1 MALLPRP
8 HGVTHTLALSAAAY
22 LAVSAS
28 SIWGV
33 VVTAPDADAV
43 KFPLDTPVLVDDV
56 AAALEDAGEE
66 GTLAGVLQAVGSFGQ
81 SLGVVVRVAVGAGE
95 DPEEIADA
103 TDANVIAGFA
113 KLRLAEQTVGVRPV
127 VLGAPGLDTAAV
139 TAALALLSGYVDGFA
154 YAAAIGETPA
164 EVQTYRQT
172 FSSDGLMLIDR
183 NFTAFDSAA
192 AEDAVSFAAAW
203 AIGLRV
209 FLDRTVGYHK
219 TISNVPFSGPL
230 GIINPRNWSEYSADT
245 EMGLINGADVTGL
258 IMRGGARFWG
268 NRTCSSN
275 LQLAFESSSRT
286 AKALRRVI
294 VEGLFPFIDQPLR
307 ASLAIDIIEAI
318 NALFRREVRAGR
330 LIGAEAFLAEGN
342 TPDQLAAGKLR
353 IGYRFTPVAP
363 LEDLGVEAV
372 ITDEFYADFAQL
384 VGAAA

>member
-8 HGVTHTLALSAAAY
+8 HGVTHTLALKAAAA

-33 VVTAPDADAV
+33 VVTAPDADAA
-43 KFPLDTPVLVDDV
+43 KFPLNTAVLVDDV
-56 AAALEDAGEE
+56 AAALEDAGQD
-66 GTLAGVLQAVGSFGQ
+66 GTLARVLQAIGSFGP
-81 SLGVVVRVAVGAGE
+81 SIGVVVRVAVGAGQ

-113 KLRLAEQTVGVRPV
+113 LLRLAEQTAGVRPV

-139 TAALALLSGYVDGFA
+139 TAALALLTGYVDGFG

-172 FSSDGLMLIDR
+172 FSADGLMLIDR
-183 NFTAFDSAA
+183 DFSAFDTAA
-192 AEDAVSFAAAW
+192 AEDAVSFAPAW

-209 FLDRTVGYHK
+209 LLDRTVGYHK
-219 TISNVPFSGPL
+219 TISNVAFTGPES
-230 GIINPRNWSEYSADT
+230 IIDPRNWSEYSADT

-268 NRTCSSN
+268 NRTCSAN

-294 VEGLFPFIDQPLR
+294 VEGLFPFIDQPNR
-307 ASLAIDIIEAI
+307 PSLAIDIIEAI
-318 NALFRREVRAGR
+318 NALFRREVLAGR
-330 LIGAEAFLAEGN
+330 LIGAEAYLAVGN

-353 IGYRFTPVAP
+353 IGYRFTSVAP

>member
-8 HGVTHTLALSAAAY
+8 HGVSHTLALKASTY
-22 LAVSAS
+22 LAISAS

-33 VVTAPDADAV
+33 VVIASDADAL
-43 KFPLDTPVLVDDV
+43 KFPLDTPVLVED
-56 AAALEDAGEE
+56 ALKAVDDAGEQ
-66 GTLAGVLQAVGSFGQ
+66 GTFARVMQAIGAFGP
-81 SLGVVVRVAVGAGE
+81 SIGVVVRVAVGAGA
-95 DPEEIADA
+95 DPQEIADA

-139 TAALALLSGYVDGFA
+139 AAGLALLTAQLDGFA
-154 YAAAIGETPA
+154 YAIAIGDAPA
-164 EVQTYRQT
+164 EIQTYRNT
-172 FSSDGLMLIDR
+172 FSAEGLMLIDR
-183 NFTAFDSAA
+183 DFSAFDAA
-192 AEDAVSFAAAW
+192 AAADDVSFATAW

-219 TISNVPFSGPL
+219 TISNVAFTGPNS
-230 GIINPRNWSEYSADT
+230 IIDPRTWSEYSADT

-268 NRTCSSN
+268 NRTCSAN

-307 ASLAIDIIEAI
+307 ASLATDIIEAI
-318 NALFRREVRAGR
+318 NALFRREERAQR
-330 LIGAEAFLAEGN
+330 IIGAEAYLADGN
-342 TPDQLAAGKLR
+342 TADQLAAGKLR
-353 IGYRFTPVAP
+353 IGYKFTPCAP